1 MKKSV
6 TLLLLAALCVC
17 LSACSGSSDDKKVIT
32 GDVTTTTTNEQAAS
46 STEAVAQE
54 DTSST
59 AKGYVFSF
67 NGTDVVIDA
76 KADDIIASLGEPA
89 SYYEAASCAFNGLDK
104 IYTYASFE
112 VDTYPQDD
120 ADFISGVILK
130 DDTVETQEGIY
141 IGQTMQNM
149 IDTYGDGY
157 SDEDGMYVYKKDGM
171 KLCFIVNDDSIVSIK
186 YLSTVLDEE

>member
-46 STEAVAQE
+46 STETVAQE

-120 ADFISGVILK
+120 ADYISGVILK

-141 IGQTMQNM
+141 IGQTMQDM